1 MEKIL
6 SSSEKIRKAEE
17 IYARRRGLE
26 LEETEEKNSNNTI
39 YKILFRILILIN
51 IIICVLCFQNKE
63 DIFKQEFLNKF
74 NEYSNQI
81 NKKINSFIMQIKEN
95 DEKKIEEKKVEET
108 AESEVVADTTI
119 STEVEQIVE
128 NTIDNNKVQEVK
140 EETITEKI
148 KKSYSFIK
156 PIEGTVTSFFG
167 DRTSKYQ
174 NVSGFH
180 KGIDIGAPTGTKIK
194 SSIEG
199 TVSKVSSVGDYR
211 KTCKNRKW
219 RNINFI
225 CALLKNICKRR
236 RKNFARTRNRRS
248 RKYTEIVQAHIFI
261 LK

>member
-1 MEKIL
+1 MERIL
-6 SSSEKIRKAEE
+6 SSSEKIRRAEE

-26 LEETEEKNSNNTI
+26 LEENEEKNSNNSI

-51 IIICVLCFQNKE
+51 IIISVLCFQNKE

-81 NKKINSFIMQIKEN
+81 NQKINSFIMQIKEN
-95 DEKKIEEKKVEET
+95 DENKIEEKKVEET
-108 AESEVVADTTI
+108 TENEVVADATI
-119 STEVEQIVE
+119 STETEQIVE
-128 NTIDNNKVQEVK
+128 NIGDSNEVQEVK
-140 EETITEKI
+140 EETIPQKI

-167 DRTSKYQ
+167 DRTSAYQ

-180 KGIDIGAPTGTKIK
+180 NGIDIGAKSGTVIK
-194 SSIEG
+194 SAMEG

-211 KTCKNRKW
+211 KTYKNRKW
-219 RNINFI
+219 RNSNFI
-225 CALLKNICKRR
+225 CTLPKNICKRR
-236 RKNFARTRNRRS
+236 RKNITRTRNSRS
-248 RKYTEIVQAHIFI
+248 WKYTGIVQAHTYI